1 MVCDDK
7 PKNCILRFLFVE
19 ESIRN
24 VKLMITCLTF
34 FWVTSTIVNPMPGE
48 INFDDFRQFKISEI
62 EDQIKLIQEDPLDA
76 VEYFNLGLAYMGMG
90 RHRQEINSY
99 LEAIRLDS
107 SYANAHFNLAMAYD
121 LLKDGKVA
129 ISHARKA
136 EFLYGKKRKHRQVR
150 KVRRYLNIL
159 DEKYGAYR
167 NNYPH

>member
-1 MVCDDK
+1 
-7 PKNCILRFLFVE
+7 
-19 ESIRN
+19 
-24 VKLMITCLTF
+24 
-34 FWVTSTIVNPMPGE
+34 
-48 INFDDFRQFKISEI
+48 
-62 EDQIKLIQEDPLDA
+62 
-76 VEYFNLGLAYMGMG
+76 MGMG

-121 LLKDGKVA
+121 LIKDGTVA

-167 NNYPH
+167 NN